1 MSGVPLKITRRLDT
15 PTTRCATN
23 SNCPAVFTLSSGD
36 VAFIGRVAPEL
47 HETLPSGSGVG
58 DGEHLVVVPRDVLIS
73 AGWTPPT
80 G

>member
-1 MSGVPLKITRRLDT
+1 MRITRRLDT
-15 PTTRCATN
+15 PTRCATN
-23 SNCPAVFTLSSGD
+23 SNCPAVFALASGD

-47 HETLPSGSGVG
+47 RGTLPAGSGVG